1 MRTATPESRRA
12 HGETGFNAASWAVLG
27 VALLIFALSLAHTFY
42 RLSLPSD
49 GWFRSGNQNEG
60 EPYTF
65 DDHPTGTPS
74 PLQKGDVLLA
84 IEDQPFEAIR
94 TRAFTLQSQRP
105 SNWAVGHVVR
115 YTVLR
120 AGRTLAFDVPL
131 GPEPAPLAFSRPDV
145 YTVASLL
152 FMLLCALLVFI
163 LRPRNHAARLLF
175 LFFTLISSGSFPAR
189 PADMLDRV
197 AYWPGAFLNLWI
209 WLVIGSILMHLVL
222 VFPAPK
228 AFLRRHP
235 RRWLAAIY
243 GLMPGAF
250 LLALGLIAGG
260 TQTFWATF
268 DVLNL
273 IWAIVATLTMI
284 LSLGHAFLT
293 VRSPVERAQLRWV
306 AFGLLVGLGGGG
318 FASYLLQVW
327 VFGESAFLQTLGNIL
342 VFAFP
347 LSLAIAILRYRLWDI
362 DILLNRTLVYGAL
375 TACVVGLYALVV
387 GYLSQLFQTSGSFLI
402 SIVAT
407 GLVAILFQPLRER
420 LQRGVNRLMYGERD
434 DPYAVISHLGRRME
448 DTLAPEAMLPT
459 LVETVAQALKLPYV
473 AIALATTDDRRPTT
487 DDRRPTTDDRQATT
501 SDSAFDLRPS
511 SAEEGFRVVAA
522 SGNPVTDLLRLP
534 LAYQGETIGQLLL
547 APRAAGEAF
556 SPADRR
562 LLEDLARQ
570 AGVAAHAV
578 RLTADLQRS
587 RERLVTTREE
597 ERRRLRRDLHDGLG
611 PTLASLAQ
619 RIDTARGLVPRDPDA
634 ATALLSDLK
643 TQIKATIA
651 EIRRV
656 AYALR
661 PPALDELG
669 LVPALREHAAHFDQA
684 NGLRVS
690 LEVPEELSLLPAAV
704 EVAAYRIVLEALTNV
719 ARHAHAQSCRI
730 SLSLADGLCLEI
742 IDDGSGLPVDCR
754 AGVGL
759 TAMRERAA
767 ELGGV
772 CRIEP
777 GATGGT
783 HVWARLPL
791 PSAERRA

>member
-1 MRTATPESRRA
+1 MRTATPEPRRT
-12 HGETGFNAASWAVLG
+12 HGETDFNTAGWVILG
-27 VALLIFALSLAHTFY
+27 VALLIFALSLAHMFY

-49 GWFRSGNQNEG
+49 GWFRSGNENEG

-65 DDHPTGTPS
+65 DDHPTGTSS

-94 TRAFTLQSQRP
+94 TRAFTLRPQRP
-105 SNWAVGHVVR
+105 SSWATGHTAR

-120 AGRTLAFDVPL
+120 AGRTLVLDITL
-131 GPEPAPLAFSRPDV
+131 GPESASLAFSRPDLF
-145 YTVASLL
+145 TAASLL

-175 LFFTLISSGSFPAR
+175 MLFTLIRSGSFPAR
-189 PADMLDRV
+189 PADMLDRA
-197 AYWPGAFLNLWI
+197 AYWPGAVLNLWI
-209 WLVIGSILMHLVL
+209 WLVIGSVLMHLCL

-228 AFLRRHP
+228 AFLRHHP

-243 GLMPGAF
+243 GLMPGTF

-260 TQTFWATF
+260 TQAFCATF

-273 IWAIVATLTMI
+273 IWAIVVILTMI

-306 AFGLLVGLGGGG
+306 TFGLLVGLGGA

-327 VFGESAFLQTLGNIL
+327 VFGESAFLQTLGSIL
-342 VFAFP
+342 VLAFP

-362 DILLNRTLVYGAL
+362 DIILNRTLVYGAL
-375 TACVVGLYALVV
+375 TVCVVGLYALVV

-402 SIVAT
+402 SLVAT
-407 GLVAILFQPLRER
+407 GLVAVLFQPLRER
-420 LQRGVNRLMYGERD
+420 LQRGVNRLMYGECD
-434 DPYAVISHLGRRME
+434 DPYAVISRLGRRLE
-448 DTLAPEAMLPT
+448 ATLAPDAVLPT
-459 LVETVAQALKLPYV
+459 IVETVKETLKLPYAV
-473 AIALATTDDRRPTT
+473 ALANHEQHLPLSE
-487 DDRRPTTDDRQATT
+487 ATEPEEDAALSVT
-501 SDSAFDLRPS
+501 RSSFVLYPS
-511 SAEEGFRVVAA
+511 SADGMFVIAA
-522 SGNPVTDLLRLP
+522 APGIPAADLLRLP
-534 LAYQGETIGQLLL
+534 LGYQGETVGQLLL
-547 APRAAGEAF
+547 APRAPGDTF
-556 SPADRR
+556 SSADRR
-562 LLEDLARQ
+562 LLDDLARH

-611 PTLASLAQ
+611 PILASLAQ
-619 RIDTARGLVPRDPDA
+619 RLDTARGLVPRDPDVA
-634 ATALLSDLK
+634 VALLGDLK
-643 TQIKATIA
+643 AQVKATIT

-669 LVPALREHAAHFDQA
+669 LVPALREHAAHYDQA
-684 NGLRVS
+684 NGLRVP
-690 LEVPEELSLLPAAV
+690 LEAPEQLPPLPAAV
-704 EVAAYRIVLEALTNV
+704 EVAAYHIVLEALTNV
-719 ARHAHAQSCRI
+719 ARHAQAQTCRI
-730 SLSLADGLCLEI
+730 RLSLTEGLCLEI
-742 IDDGSGLPVDCR
+742 TDDGCGLPAGYR

-759 TAMRERAA
+759 TALRDRAA
-767 ELGGV
+767 ELGGA

-777 GATGGT
+777 GEAHGT
-783 HVWARLPL
+783 RVWARLPAP
-791 PSAERRA
+791 PSEV